1 MKSHTSML
9 RLSGY
14 LAGTAAAAT
23 LVSCGAAK
31 TPESR
36 PNVIYIMA
44 DDLGYA
50 DITPYGQQLIETP
63 NIERLA
69 AQGML
74 LTQCYA
80 GCTVSAP
87 SRASLMTGLHTGHT
101 YVRGNYEIETM
112 PHACGDIHARHA
124 LQ

>member
-14 LAGTAAAAT
+14 LAG
-23 LVSCGAAK
+23 
-31 TPESR
+31 
-36 PNVIYIMA
+36 IYIMA

-74 LTQCYA
+74 LTQ
-80 GCTVSAP
+80 
-87 SRASLMTGLHTGHT
+87 
-101 YVRGNYEIETM
+101 
-112 PHACGDIHARHA
+112 
-124 LQ
+124 